1 MSARAEEEKGGREKE
16 EKGGG
21 EKRTG
26 ISMSAL
32 MADGEADEG
41 SLLQHEE
48 GIGTRVH
55 ALHPT
60 KGISLT
66 G

>member
-1 MSARAEEEKGGREKE
+1 MEATKW
-16 EKGGG
+16 
-21 EKRTG
+21 TG
-26 ISMSAL
+26 ILTSAF
-32 MADGEADEG
+32 DGRWGADEG